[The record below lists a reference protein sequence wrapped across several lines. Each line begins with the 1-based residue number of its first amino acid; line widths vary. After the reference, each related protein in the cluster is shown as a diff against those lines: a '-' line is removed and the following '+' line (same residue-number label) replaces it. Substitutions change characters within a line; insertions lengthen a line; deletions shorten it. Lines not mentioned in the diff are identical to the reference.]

1 MNARPFAILAG
12 SIAALTIAVAA
23 QQSDT
28 TRNPL
33 GADVTAVAAG
43 QRLYDQGCAG
53 CHAAAGQGSDRAPA
67 LTGRFAHG
75 SEDGDL
81 FHSIREG
88 VPGTAMTPHRELN
101 DQQTWQVV
109 SYIRS
114 LAGTP
119 PPAAAAAPASG
130 DPTAG
135 SAVFTRAQR
144 GTCHEIDGVGGIV
157 GPDLSTAA
165 RYTADALRRKILD
178 PDEPIQAPAAQG
190 PPRPA
195 TRPQSITVRLKDGT
209 SLRGVRRAED
219 TFTLHIIGLD

>member
-1 MNARPFAILAG
+1 MNARALALATA
-12 SIAALTIAVAA
+12 SMAALTMALAA

-33 GADVTAVAAG
+33 AGDPAAIAAG

-88 VPGTAMTPHRELN
+88 VPGTAMTPHRELS
-101 DQQTWQVV
+101 DQQTWQLV

-114 LAGTP
+114 LTG
-119 PPAAAAAPASG
+119 AAPLAATAASVSG
-130 DPTAG
+130 DATAG
-135 SAVFTRAQR
+135 
-144 GTCHEIDGVGGIV
+144 
-157 GPDLSTAA
+157 AA
-165 RYTADALRRKILD
+165 
-178 PDEPIQAPAAQG
+178 
-190 PPRPA
+190 
-195 TRPQSITVRLKDGT
+195 
-209 SLRGVRRAED
+209 
-219 TFTLHIIGLD
+219 

>member
-1 MNARPFAILAG
+1 MTGRPFALLTG

-33 GADVTAVAAG
+33 GADAAAVAAG

-67 LTGRFAHG
+67 LTGRFARG

-88 VPGTAMTPHRELN
+88 VAGTAMTPHRELN
-101 DQQTWQVV
+101 DQQTWQLV

-114 LAGTP
+114 LAGTTP
-119 PPAAAAAPASG
+119 L
-130 DPTAG
+130 PTAG
-135 SAVFTRAQR
+135 PASSGDAAAGAAVFARAQCA
-144 GTCHEIDGVGGIV
+144 TCHEIDGVGGSV

-165 RYTADALRRKILD
+165 RYGAEALRQKIVD
-178 PDEPIQAPAAQG
+178 PD
-190 PPRPA
+190 
-195 TRPQSITVRLKDGT
+195 
-209 SLRGVRRAED
+209 
-219 TFTLHIIGLD
+219 

>member
-1 MNARPFAILAG
+1 MNARSLALLAG
-12 SIAALTIAVAA
+12 SLATLTIAVAA

-33 GADVTAVAAG
+33 GTDAAAVAAG

-75 SEDGDL
+75 GEDGDL

-101 DQQTWQVV
+101 DQQTWQLV

-114 LAGTP
+114 LAGSTRI
-119 PPAAAAAPASG
+119 APATVSSAG
-130 DPTAG
+130 DATAG
-135 SAVFTRAQR
+135 AAVFARAQCV
-144 GTCHEIDGVGGIV
+144 TCHEIDGVGGSV
-157 GPDLSTAA
+157 GPDLSTAG
-165 RYTADALRRKILD
+165 RYGADALRRKILN
-178 PDEPIQAPAAQG
+178 PDLAIEAPAAAAG

-195 TRPQSITVRLKDGT
+195 ARPQTITARLK
-209 SLRGVRRAED
+209 
-219 TFTLHIIGLD
+219 

>member
-1 MNARPFAILAG
+1 MNARSFALLAG

-33 GADVTAVAAG
+33 GADATAVAAG

-101 DQQTWQVV
+101 DQQTWQLV

-114 LAGTP
+114 LAGSTRV
-119 PPAAAAAPASG
+119 ATGAVSSAG
-130 DPTAG
+130 DATAG
-135 SAVFTRAQR
+135 AAVFARAQCV
-144 GTCHEIDGVGGIV
+144 TCHEIDGVGASV

-178 PDEPIQAPAAQG
+178 PDEPIQAPAAPG

-195 TRPQSITVRLKDGT
+195 SRPQSITVRLKDGT
-209 SLRGVRRAED
+209 TIRGVRRAED
-219 TFTLHIIGLD
+219 